1 MEKEDLVLKYIEN
14 KNTTPLYF
22 HFNINESF
30 SIFTLKYLIIKILDL
45 SEEYESCSIENELET
60 NSGKWRSV
68 LDIWRHV
75 IYYKPD
81 INIFEVMRELFS
93 IGNEYLVGHYCEN
106 IKRRVFKLDKNT
118 TGCALFTGKVDE
130 FGLYFSDWET
140 IGEKENV

>member
-81 INIFEVMRELFS
+81 IISF
-93 IGNEYLVGHYCEN
+93 
-106 IKRRVFKLDKNT
+106 
-118 TGCALFTGKVDE
+118 
-130 FGLYFSDWET
+130 
-140 IGEKENV
+140 